1 MKVTIL
7 GTGTF
12 YFYSQTDSIDLVAEI
27 AEKYSG
33 PIIRAKDLM
42 EFEI

>member
-1 MKVTIL
+1 MKVTIF
-7 GTGTF
+7 GIGTF
-12 YFYSQTDSIDLVAEI
+12 YFYPQTDGIDLVAEI

-33 PIIRAKDLM
+33 PVIRAKDLM